1 MMEIAFSQHDAT
13 PQLDEAR
20 LRTLVVSVCREY
32 AVTDGII
39 SLAVLDDAEMTRLNQ
54 QYKQRNRTTDCFSF
68 DLSDAPHPEAPR
80 SFEILVNGEKA
91 EREAR
96 SRGHAVD
103 AELALYVV
111 HGLLHNLGFD
121 DQNPEGAQ
129 EMHAREDEIL
139 QRFGYGVVYNRAD
152 AKST

>member
-1 MMEIAFSQHDAT
+1 MEIAFTQYDAV
-13 PQLDEAR
+13 PGLDEAR
-20 LRTLVVSVCREY
+20 LRALIDSVCHEHG
-32 AVTDGII
+32 VTEGSI
-39 SLAVLDDAEMTRLNQ
+39 SLAVLDDMEMTRLNQ

-68 DLSDAPHPEAPR
+68 DLSDAPHPEGPR

-91 EREAR
+91 VREAR
-96 SRGHAVD
+96 ARGHEAG

-121 DQNPEGAQ
+121 DQNPAGAQ

-139 QRFGYGVVYNRAD
+139 QRSGYGVVYNRGS
-152 AKST
+152 KR